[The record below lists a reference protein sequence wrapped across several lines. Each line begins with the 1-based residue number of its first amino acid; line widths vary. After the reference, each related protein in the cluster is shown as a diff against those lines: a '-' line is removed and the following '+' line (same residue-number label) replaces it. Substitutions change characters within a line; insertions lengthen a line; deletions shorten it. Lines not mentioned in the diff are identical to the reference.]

1 MDGLAVDTGGE
12 FHVCAVASQ
21 GIGGEC
27 GKLGVELLLELVEQP
42 VRQRGRGEERERIG
56 GGEGGVMTQR
66 VGFGCGSWY
75 SEGVC
80 WVWERAGHERSFQGC
95 DFARQMDHGSYR
107 ILHLPHSEAFL
118 L

>member
-1 MDGLAVDTGGE
+1 
-12 FHVCAVASQ
+12 
-21 GIGGEC
+21 
-27 GKLGVELLLELVEQP
+27 
-42 VRQRGRGEERERIG
+42 
-56 GGEGGVMTQR
+56 MTQR